1 MVTLL
6 LSCGALF
13 TAMLHLWAVYRGPR
27 GLAYLA
33 KPMTTT
39 LIGSLALSATPQ
51 VSPFYQRAIVVGLLF
66 SLAGDIFLMLPTDR
80 FVAGLVAFLLAHVA
94 YGVAF
99 GQVVSWPPWTPWGL
113 GLLLYALVIYRL
125 LWPTLGQLWP
135 AVLVY
140 LLAIT
145 AMAWLAVAMADQLG
159 TPGTMLAAVGALLF
173 VISDSA
179 LALNRFRGRFWSAD
193 LIVLSTYY
201 LAQWLIARS
210 V

>member
-1 MVTLL
+1 MLTLL
-6 LSCGALF
+6 LSIGALI

-27 GLAYLA
+27 WLVYVA
-33 KPMTTT
+33 KPTTTT
-39 LIGSLALSATPQ
+39 LILFLALTATPH
-51 VSPFYQRAIVVGLLF
+51 VSSFYQWAIVLGLLF

-80 FVAGLVAFLLAHVA
+80 FIAGLVAFLLAHVV
-94 YGVAF
+94 YSVAF
-99 GQVVSWPPWTPWGL
+99 GREVSWPPWTPWGL

-125 LWPTLGQLWP
+125 LWPNLGKLWP

-140 LLAIT
+140 LVAIT
-145 AMAWLAVAMADQLG
+145 AMAWLAVAMAIQTG
-159 TPGTMLAAVGALLF
+159 TSWATLAALGAILF

-193 LIVLSTYY
+193 LMVLSTYY